1 MPADTTS
8 LCDNCRSRIAPIYL
22 RFVDIASCVHL
33 LRDTE
38 ESPVPLFNVRVSA
51 RDQLFYARLSVY
63 GSRISSSGRTVST
76 LLLRCYDSRPLEDTS
91 DEDTSDEDTSDGDT
105 SDEEDTQGLSW
116 SNINTT
122 SINASS

>member
-22 RFVDIASCVHL
+22 RFVDIASCIHL

-38 ESPVPLFNVRVSA
+38 ESPVPVFNVRVSA

-63 GSRISSSGRTVST
+63 DSRTSPSARPVTT
-76 LLLRCYDSRPLEDTS
+76 LVLRCYDSRPVEDI
-91 DEDTSDEDTSDGDT
+91 SDEDTSDGDT
-105 SDEEDTQGLSW
+105 TDEEDKQGLTW

-122 SINASS
+122 SINQSS